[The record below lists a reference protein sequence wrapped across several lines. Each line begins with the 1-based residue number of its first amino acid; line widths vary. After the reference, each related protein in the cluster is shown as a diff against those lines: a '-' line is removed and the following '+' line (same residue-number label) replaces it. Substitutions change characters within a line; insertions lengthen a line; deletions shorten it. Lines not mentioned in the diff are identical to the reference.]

1 MTDGIAP
8 ALQMSRDE
16 LRRAYRRMRTIR
28 TFEERVEKEFA
39 AGNIPGF
46 AHVYI
51 GQEASGVGI
60 CHDLTDEDYIGSTHR
75 GHGHC
80 IAKGCDVGG
89 MMLEIMGKAGGLC
102 NGKGGSMHIADLSK
116 GMLGANAIV
125 GGSPPIA
132 VGAALT
138 ARYKKSGRV
147 SVAFSGDGASNQGTS
162 FEAMNMA
169 VVLKVPA
176 IFVFENNGYGEHT
189 AASYAV
195 GAPSIAD
202 RARGFGLPAEKVDG
216 SDFFAVVDAMRTALE
231 RGRNEGLPSV
241 IESVC
246 TRHMGHFVG
255 DPQSYRTA
263 EELAVARAVD
273 PLKKFRARVTETK
286 LMDLAE
292 LDGIDAE
299 VAAEIE
305 MATQTA
311 LAAPLPDLKTL
322 ETDVYVRY

>member
-1 MTDGIAP
+1 MPDGATQS
-8 ALQMSRDE
+8 LQMSRDE
-16 LRRAYRRMRTIR
+16 LRRAYRRMKTIR
-28 TFEERVEKEFA
+28 LFEERVEKEFA

-80 IAKGCDVGG
+80 IAKGCDVEG
-89 MMLEIMGKAGGLC
+89 MMLEIMGKKGGLC

-138 ARYKKSGRV
+138 AKTRKKGNV

-195 GAPSIAD
+195 GGKSIAA
-202 RARGFGLPAEKVDG
+202 RAESFGLQAEAVDG
-216 SDFFAVVDAMRTALE
+216 SDFFAVVDAMRRALDVA
-231 RGRNEGLPSV
+231 RKQGLPYV
-241 IESVC
+241 IETKCV
-246 TRHMGHFVG
+246 RHRGHFIG
-255 DPQSYRTA
+255 DPQPYRTA
-263 EELAVARAVD
+263 EELAAARAID
-273 PLKKFRARVTETK
+273 CIENFRARVTDVK
-286 LMDLAE
+286 LFEKSE

-299 VAAEIE
+299 IEAEIE
-305 MATQTA
+305 NAVKVAM
-311 LAAPLPDLKTL
+311 AAPQPDMSSL
-322 ETDVYVRY
+322 EKDVYVRY